1 METPH
6 ISVLKQECI
15 DNLNISSGGV
25 YVDATGGAGGHSEA
39 ILTKL
44 NGTGHLYIF
53 DTDRTA
59 CDLIEKRLARFS
71 NFTIFNA
78 NFAEITE
85 KLNSVGVNKVNGV
98 LFDLGLS
105 SMQIDTPERGFS
117 YICSKNL
124 DMRMNTEQSLTA
136 EYILNNYTQK
146 ELADIFFKYG
156 EEKNGNILA
165 KKIVVQRPIQTVEHL
180 VSICDSVNFKTKG
193 HSAKRVFQAL
203 RIEVNDELN
212 VLKSALVQ
220 SFSLLAKNA
229 RLCVISF
236 HSLEDKIVKDQ
247 FRSLTEE
254 KTPLG
259 LPILLEK
266 KKEFKLITTKVIMP
280 NTEECALN
288 PRAHSAKLR
297 VIEKL

>member
-6 ISVLKQECI
+6 ISVLKQECM
-15 DNLNISSGGV
+15 DNLNILPGGV

-53 DTDRTA
+53 DTDKTA
-59 CDLIEKRLARFS
+59 CALIEKRLKSFS
-71 NFTIFNA
+71 NFTVFNA
-78 NFAEITE
+78 NFVEITE
-85 KLNSVGVNKVNGV
+85 KLSSLGINKVNGV

-117 YICSKNL
+117 YISSKNL

-165 KKIVVQRPIQTVEHL
+165 KKIIEQRPIQTVEHL

-212 VLKSALVQ
+212 VLKSALNQ
-220 SFSLLAKNA
+220 SYALLAKNA

-247 FRSLTEE
+247 FRSLTQE

-259 LPILLEK
+259 LPVLL
-266 KKEFKLITTKVIMP
+266 KKEKEFALITKKVILP
-280 NTEECALN
+280 NSAECALN

>member
-15 DNLNISSGGV
+15 DNLNILPGGV

-53 DTDRTA
+53 DTDKTA
-59 CDLIEKRLARFS
+59 CALIEKRLKIFS

-78 NFAEITE
+78 NFSEITK
-85 KLNSVGVNKVNGV
+85 KLNSAGVSKVNGL

-117 YICSKNL
+117 YISSKNL

-156 EEKNGNILA
+156 EEKNGKILA
-165 KKIVVQRPIQTVEHL
+165 KKIVEQRPIQTVEHL

-212 VLKSALVQ
+212 VLKSALIQ
-220 SFSLLAKNA
+220 SFALLAKNS

-259 LPILLEK
+259 LPVLLEK
-266 KKEFKLITTKVIMP
+266 KKEFALITRKVILP
-280 NTEECALN
+280 NSDECALN

>member
-15 DNLNISSGGV
+15 DNLNIQSNGI
-25 YVDATGGAGGHSEA
+25 YVDMTGGAGGHSEA
-39 ILTKL
+39 ILNRL
-44 NGTGHLYIF
+44 SSAGHLYIF
-53 DTDRTA
+53 DADKTA
-59 CDLIEKRLARFS
+59 CVLIKKRLKKFS
-71 NFTIFNA
+71 NFTIFNS
-78 NFAEITE
+78 NFANISECLKI
-85 KLNSVGVNKVNGV
+85 NGVNQVHGV

-105 SMQIDTPERGFS
+105 SMQIDTPDRGFS
-117 YICSKNL
+117 YINSKNL
-124 DMRMNTEQSLTA
+124 DMRMNLDQSLTA
-136 EYILNNYTQK
+136 EYILNNYSQS
-146 ELADIFFKYG
+146 ELAQIFFKYG

-165 KKIVVQRPIQTVEHL
+165 KKIIEQRPIKDVAHL

-212 VLKSALVQ
+212 VLKSALNQ
-220 SFSLLAKNA
+220 SLKLLKSNG

-236 HSLEDKIVKDQ
+236 HSLEDKIVKDL
-247 FRSLTEE
+247 FKSLTAE

-259 LPILLEK
+259 LPVLIEK
-266 KKEFKLITTKVIMP
+266 PADFKIISKKVISP
-280 NTEECALN
+280 KEDECALN

-297 VIEKL
+297 VLEKL